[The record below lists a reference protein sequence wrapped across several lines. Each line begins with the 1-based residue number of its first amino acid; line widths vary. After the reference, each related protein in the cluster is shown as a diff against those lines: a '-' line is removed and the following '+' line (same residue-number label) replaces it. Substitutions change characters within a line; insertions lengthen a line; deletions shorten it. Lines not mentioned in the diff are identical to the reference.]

1 MSMED
6 TFESLFSTQ
15 TDELSTEKLVEMF
28 FNPKGINMKT
38 EIPTKALM
46 YLVVLEAYADRI
58 KEIGFK
64 KTYKRVKKIIQ
75 LYKEEM
81 VSRDRLGR
89 GEGKDMLGAIRE
101 KLKSDTV
108 FSKLLG
114 INREEK

>member
-6 TFESLFSTQ
+6 TFESLFDTQ
-15 TDELSTEKLVEMF
+15 SDELSTEKLVEMF

-46 YLVVLEAYADRI
+46 YLVVLEAYSFRM
-58 KEIGFK
+58 KKVGFK
-64 KTYKRVKKIIQ
+64 RSYALTKKIIQ
-75 LYKEEM
+75 LYKECM

-89 GEGKDMLGAIRE
+89 AEGTDMLGAIRE
-101 KLKSDTV
+101 RLKADTV

-114 INREEK
+114 VNKGEK